1 MATNVVAV
9 IPARLNSKRFSGK
22 VIYPYRGKPLL
33 YYVWDAALRARQIDQ
48 LIIATDNRKVA
59 DAAEEFGAEVVMTS
73 SKPRTGSDRVAEVAR
88 KVPAR
93 IYVNIQADNFGL
105 DASVLDRAINSIKK
119 SPKTRFATLARE
131 IDRDKDLFD
140 PGIVKLV
147 MNREQQ
153 ALWFSRYPLPYL
165 QHATSRS
172 RCKQFSYFEHIGVYF
187 YRASALADYAHWK
200 RSALEEAESLE
211 QLRILENGG
220 SIRVYTTK
228 ARSVSVDRPD
238 DLKKLDRIYMG
249 KKHV

>member
-1 MATNVVAV
+1 MAANVVAV

-33 YYVWDAALRARQIDQ
+33 YYVWDAAMRSRQIDR
-48 LIIATDNRKVA
+48 LIIATDNPKVA
-59 DAAEEFGAEVVMTS
+59 GAADGFGAEVVMTS
-73 SKPRTGSDRVAEVAR
+73 ARPRTGSDRVAEVAR
-88 KVPAR
+88 NVKAR
-93 IYVNIQADNFGL
+93 IFVNIQADNFGL
-105 DASVLDRAINSIKK
+105 KASVLDRVISSMKR

-140 PGIVKLV
+140 PNVVKLV
-147 MNREQQ
+147 MDKEER

-187 YRASALADYAHWK
+187 YRASALTDYSRW
-200 RSALEEAESLE
+200 RRGALEQAESLE

-228 ARSVSVDRPD
+228 ARSVSVDRPE
-238 DLKKLDRIYMG
+238 DLKKLDRLYMG
-249 KKHV
+249 RKHV